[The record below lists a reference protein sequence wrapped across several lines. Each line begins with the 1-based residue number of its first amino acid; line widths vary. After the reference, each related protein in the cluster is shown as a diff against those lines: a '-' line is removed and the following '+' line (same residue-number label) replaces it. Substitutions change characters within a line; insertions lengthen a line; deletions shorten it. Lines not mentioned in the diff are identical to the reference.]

1 MSPASWC
8 RQSGPECGRA
18 WRTRC
23 TRSSSPASSSAR
35 LPISPTARSTGCFPP
50 PRPAA
55 RSWPGSGRPW
65 WSPARRHHRPPGP
78 AASGMGRVSVGKALL
93 SEAEDDEAPGT
104 TGSSRLRGL
113 RLRPWAVVA
122 IWVVGVIA
130 AFACYL
136 QLART
141 RAVNSD
147 GAGQALQAWDMLH
160 GNLLLHGWLLGDV
173 SYYTTEVPQYL
184 LVELVRG
191 LNQDVVH
198 VAAAM
203 TYTLATLL
211 AALLAKGNSTGRQAL
226 VRVLI
231 AVGIML
237 APQLTSGV
245 NILLSSPDHIGT
257 SVPVMVVWLILDHAR
272 PRWYVPVIAGVFLG
286 WALIADMLVLY
297 IGVLPLAVVCAIR
310 VYRAVA
316 VERKPLASQWYELA
330 LGAAALLGAAA
341 AVLALRVIHAQGGFY
356 MPAPNAQFVQGGAAL
371 VHNLGIT
378 FEGLLLLGGADF
390 FGLRP
395 TAGNVFTMLH
405 VVGVFLAA
413 WGTWLAARRFLRD
426 RDLVAQLLVTGVL
439 INLAVYVL
447 STRANVVSQTREI
460 APVLPFAA
468 ALAGRL
474 LDGRLRAAK
483 LMPLL
488 LVVLLGYLAGLVH
501 EISQPPVAA
510 QNQQL
515 TSWLAARHLHTGLSG
530 YWESNVVTLTSGD
543 RVQIRLVKPSGGR
556 LVAGHYESK
565 ADWYDPD
572 RNTANFV
579 VIDPGV
585 TGYPGFTLER
595 AVLATFGAPARTYH
609 VGSYTVL
616 VWNENLLGKLGSATA
631 PSGR

>member
-1 MSPASWC
+1 MGHVNLGEALPA
-8 RQSGPECGRA
+8 
-18 WRTRC
+18 
-23 TRSSSPASSSAR
+23 
-35 LPISPTARSTGCFPP
+35 
-50 PRPAA
+50 
-55 RSWPGSGRPW
+55 
-65 WSPARRHHRPPGP
+65 
-78 AASGMGRVSVGKALL
+78 
-93 SEAEDDEAPGT
+93 EAEDDRAPGA
-104 TGSSRLRGL
+104 TGSARFRSL
-113 RLRPWAVVA
+113 RLRPWAVTA
-122 IWVVGVIA
+122 AAWVVGVIVV
-130 AFACYL
+130 FGCYL
-136 QLART
+136 RLSRT

-184 LVELVRG
+184 LVELLRG
-191 LNQDVVH
+191 LNSDVVH

-226 VRVLI
+226 MRVLI

-237 APQLTSGV
+237 APQLASGV

-286 WALIADMLVLY
+286 WAQIADMLVLY
-297 IGVLPLAVVCAIR
+297 IGVLPLVVVCAIR
-310 VYRAVA
+310 VYRAVT
-316 VERKPLASQWYELA
+316 VERKPLASQWYEMALA
-330 LGAAALLGAAA
+330 AAALAGAAAALL
-341 AVLALRVIHAQGGFY
+341 ALRAIHAHGGFY
-356 MPAPNAQFVQGGAAL
+356 MPAPNAQFVQGGTAL

-378 FEGLLLLGGADF
+378 AEGLLLLGGADF

-395 TAGNVFTMLH
+395 TAGNIFTMLH

-426 RDLVAQLLVTGVL
+426 RDLVAQLLVTGIA

-460 APVLPFAA
+460 AAVLPFSA

-474 LDGRLRAAK
+474 LAGRLTAAK
-483 LMPLL
+483 LTPLL
-488 LVVLLGYLAGLVH
+488 IVVLLGYLAGLAH

-510 QNQQL
+510 QDQQL

-530 YWESNVVTLTSGD
+530 YWESNIVTLTSGD
-543 RVQIRLVKPSGGR
+543 QVQVRLVNVSGGR
-556 LVAGHYESK
+556 LVPGGYELK
-565 ADWYDPD
+565 TDWYDPA

-579 VIDPGV
+579 VLYAG
-585 TGYPGFTLER
+585 TGEYPGFTQER
-595 AVLATFGAPARTYH
+595 AALATFGTPARTYH
-609 VGSYTVL
+609 VGPYTIL
-616 VWNENLLGKLGSATA
+616 VWNKNLLSELG
-631 PSGR
+631 